1 MNKEYKL
8 DLIRDHMNIINNISM
23 FFPVT
28 PISQEKL
35 ISLLK
40 NKVITSKYLNRTKED
55 IETEIDKYS
64 VNSSKI
70 NQRSLTTQIKK
81 FDESMAVPEICDE
94 VIYGL
99 LERIYQ
105 DKKQPNHIEYVTST
119 EHSIPT
125 SLQRFLA
132 YKGWNNTYINNFFDR
147 GCAGALPAI
156 HNALNLPYAT
166 DIFCAEIF
174 SPYVDLIAQNLAQK
188 PNPQLVIEG
197 TLFSDA
203 SVLCSTIPQKN
214 FKKAKSNGLELLA
227 YNEII
232 IPDTHKGIH
241 FRSSTDKLNLS
252 VLPYV
257 PAKIK
262 EYVLDFAKEICKK
275 AHINFEKEKKSLVY
289 AVHPGGPKIL
299 TNIQEEFNLP
309 LSYFQ
314 NSIDLLY
321 NYGNFSSPTCPILLK
336 EILENPAIKKE
347 QKILTIAAGPGI
359 TINGLVLNKI

>member
-1 MNKEYKL
+1 
-8 DLIRDHMNIINNISM
+8 MNIINNISM
-23 FFPVT
+23 FFPVA

-35 ISLLK
+35 IFLLK

-55 IETEIDKYS
+55 IEAEIDKYS

-70 NQRSLTTQIKK
+70 NQRALTTQIKK
-81 FDESMAVPEICDE
+81 FDELMAVPEICDE
-94 VIYGL
+94 IIYGL

-105 DKKQPNHIEYVTST
+105 GKKQPNHIEYVTST

-132 YKGWNNTYINNFFDR
+132 YKGWNNTYINN
-147 GCAGALPAI
+147 
-156 HNALNLPYAT
+156 
-166 DIFCAEIF
+166 FCAEIF

-262 EYVLDFAKEICKK
+262 EYVLDFTKELCKK
-275 AHINFEKEKKSLVY
+275 ANLDFEKEKNSFVY

-321 NYGNFSSPTCPILLK
+321 NYGNFSSPTCPVLLK
-336 EILENPAIKKE
+336 DIDYCRRSWNNYKWFGIK
-347 QKILTIAAGPGI
+347 
-359 TINGLVLNKI
+359 

>member
-1 MNKEYKL
+1 
-8 DLIRDHMNIINNISM
+8 MNIINNISM

-55 IETEIDKYS
+55 IEAEIDKYS

-70 NQRSLTTQIKK
+70 NQRALTTQIKK
-81 FDESMAVPEICDE
+81 FDELMAVPEICDE
-94 VIYGL
+94 IIYGL

-105 DKKQPNHIEYVTST
+105 GKKQPNHIEYVTST

-125 SLQRFLA
+125 SLQR
-132 YKGWNNTYINNFFDR
+132 Y
-147 GCAGALPAI
+147 
-156 HNALNLPYAT
+156 LPYAT

-262 EYVLDFAKEICKK
+262 EYV
-275 AHINFEKEKKSLVY
+275 
-289 AVHPGGPKIL
+289 
-299 TNIQEEFNLP
+299 
-309 LSYFQ
+309 
-314 NSIDLLY
+314 
-321 NYGNFSSPTCPILLK
+321 
-336 EILENPAIKKE
+336 
-347 QKILTIAAGPGI
+347 
-359 TINGLVLNKI
+359 

>member
-1 MNKEYKL
+1 
-8 DLIRDHMNIINNISM
+8 MNIINNISM
-23 FFPVT
+23 FFPVA

-35 ISLLK
+35 IFLLK

-55 IETEIDKYS
+55 IEAEIDKYS

-70 NQRSLTTQIKK
+70 NQRALTTQIKK
-81 FDESMAVPEICDE
+81 FDELMAVPEICDE
-94 VIYGL
+94 IIYGL

-105 DKKQPNHIEYVTST
+105 GKKQPNHIEYVTST

-166 DIFCAEIF
+166 D
-174 SPYVDLIAQNLAQK
+174 N
-188 PNPQLVIEG
+188 
-197 TLFSDA
+197 
-203 SVLCSTIPQKN
+203 
-214 FKKAKSNGLELLA
+214 
-227 YNEII
+227 
-232 IPDTHKGIH
+232 
-241 FRSSTDKLNLS
+241 LNLS

-262 EYVLDFAKEICKK
+262 EYVLDFTKELCKK
-275 AHINFEKEKKSLVY
+275 ANLDFEKEKNSFVY

-321 NYGNFSSPTCPILLK
+321 NYGNFSSPTCPVLLK
-336 EILENPAIKKE
+336 NILENPAIKKG
-347 QKILTIAAGPGI
+347 QKILAIAAGPGI